1 LLDMGAELLGPP
13 LAKASLGAGPRRPPV
28 RLSEPCCRKVSIA
41 PDRGRFPFEG
51 SGLKPVGSWPTRA
64 REAMMMN
71 ALATAAG
78 HFPDSSDDTTAS
90 RPGFAL
96 ARWFVALSDADAAAK
111 RHLLLLRFAV
121 INLIAM
127 ALLGAAWIKGWVDL
141 ILAGDS
147 TRQVLLIAGVFAYGL
162 VRCGG
167 KVLITSI
174 ELNQISNPHS
184 AGSSR
189 VRKYLEAINPH
200 DAQSRALS
208 ASALKMKLMS
218 RIASIRH
225 IANSL
230 VFLGLLGT
238 VIGFIMALSGV
249 DAQAAGD
256 VDA

>member
-1 LLDMGAELLGPP
+1 
-13 LAKASLGAGPRRPPV
+13 
-28 RLSEPCCRKVSIA
+28 
-41 PDRGRFPFEG
+41 
-51 SGLKPVGSWPTRA
+51 
-64 REAMMMN
+64 MMN

-111 RHLLLLRFAV
+111 RYLLLLRFAV

-256 VDA
+256 VDAIGPMVTTLIGGMSVALYTTLVGAVLNIWLMINYRLLESGTVTLLTAIVDLGERHARA